1 MRCGSIHDA
10 ISVLDDAIEL
20 CVFILLITTR
30 MKKHRCFSPEE
41 IARVLGLKKKW
52 DASAMMQ
59 SYVNTY

>member
-1 MRCGSIHDA
+1 M
-10 ISVLDDAIEL
+10 LDDAIEL

-41 IARVLGLKKKW
+41 IAKVLGLKKKW